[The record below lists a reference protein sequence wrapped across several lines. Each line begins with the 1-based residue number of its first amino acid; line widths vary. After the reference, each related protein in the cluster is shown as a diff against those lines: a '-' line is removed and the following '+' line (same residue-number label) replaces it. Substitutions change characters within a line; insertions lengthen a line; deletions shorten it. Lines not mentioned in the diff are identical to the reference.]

1 LKRPVF
7 IIFVILLA
15 DQLLKFWV
23 KTTMYLGQEYR
34 IADWFILHFTEN
46 NGMAFGMEFGGEY
59 GKLALSLFR
68 IVFVGGISVYLYR
81 LVKTKADPFYITCI
95 ALIIA
100 GATGNI
106 IDSTF
111 YGIIFSSSD
120 FQLAQFMPAEGG
132 YSSLFHG
139 KVVDMF
145 YFPLIRGQFPVWFP
159 IWSEE
164 PYLFFR
170 PVFNLADSSISIG
183 VMMMILFQKRF
194 FGEHNKDISKAEAPE
209 TQPEA

>member
-1 LKRPVF
+1 
-7 IIFVILLA
+7 
-15 DQLLKFWV
+15 
-23 KTTMYLGQEYR
+23 MYLGQEHH

-68 IVFVGGISVYLYR
+68 IVFVIGIGFYLKN
-81 LVKTKADPFYITCI
+81 LVKEKADPFYIVCI
-95 ALIIA
+95 ALVIA

-111 YGIIFSSSD
+111 YGLAFTSSEY
-120 FQLAQFMPAEGG
+120 QLAQFLSHDGG
-132 YSSLFHG
+132 YSTLFHG

-145 YFPLIRGQFPVWFP
+145 YFPLLHGNYPSWFP
-159 IWSEE
+159 IWGGEDF
-164 PYLFFR
+164 LFFR

-183 VMMMILFQKRF
+183 IMLMIIFQKRF
-194 FGEHNKDISKAEAPE
+194 FSEEKKEEQLTPIEPNVID
-209 TQPEA
+209 